1 MLYAATCLQLC
12 RITSATLVS
21 QEYHKTIQTSR
32 GSKANLQK
40 KYRFFKIPPLF
51 YRNSSVTKAPKTLQ
65 LCCASLQNQPSAT
78 ASAHFPGCSDA
89 YRSVYY
95 RTFIHYFAYQCFVC
109 AFVAL
114 CCVPV
119 CILFLYGDFVSN
131 KHTKKG
137 LLHITLCNSPSGL
150 YFTVFPCGLP
160 QAFSVHQES
169 FPHPQTGGR
178 PMQSG
183 YRPPRRSFSV
193 PAWSARRCAHWG
205 SRGRRS

>member
-40 KYRFFKIPPLF
+40 KYRFFKIFPFF
-51 YRNSSVTKAPKTLQ
+51 YRNSSVTKVPKTLQ

-95 RTFIHYFAYQCFVC
+95 RIFIHYFAYQCFVY

-137 LLHITLCNSPSGL
+137 LLHIIGAAA
-150 YFTVFPCGLP
+150 PCCIGIICALHP
-160 QAFSVHQES
+160 VH
-169 FPHPQTGGR
+169 R
-178 PMQSG
+178 L
-183 YRPPRRSFSV
+183 
-193 PAWSARRCAHWG
+193 WSAAAGTCGRQCSAG
-205 SRGRRS
+205 GDGRRQGRWSGRG

>member
-40 KYRFFKIPPLF
+40 KYRFFKIFPLF
-51 YRNSSVTKAPKTLQ
+51 YRNSSVTKVPKTLQ

-95 RTFIHYFAYQCFVC
+95 RIFIHYFAYQCFVY
-109 AFVAL
+109 AFVRFVA
-114 CCVPV
+114 
-119 CILFLYGDFVSN
+119 FLS
-131 KHTKKG
+131 
-137 LLHITLCNSPSGL
+137 
-150 YFTVFPCGLP
+150 
-160 QAFSVHQES
+160 AFSSYKEIS
-169 FPHPQTGGR
+169 FQISTQKGAAAHHFVQQPLR
-178 PMQSG
+178 VVFYCFSL
-183 YRPPRRSFSV
+183 RSPTSFFSSSRKLST
-193 PAWSARRCAHWG
+193 SANWR
-205 SRGRRS
+205 

>member
-40 KYRFFKIPPLF
+40 KYRFFKIFPLF
-51 YRNSSVTKAPKTLQ
+51 YRNSSVTKVPKTLQ

-95 RTFIHYFAYQCFVC
+95 RIFIHYFAYQCFVY

-114 CCVPV
+114 RYVPF
-119 CILFLYGDFVSN
+119 CIPFLWSKSEPLCSGRHNSSFIKN
-131 KHTKKG
+131 KKKRP
-137 LLHITLCNSPSGL
+137 LHKKCATASHN
-150 YFTVFPCGLP
+150 
-160 QAFSVHQES
+160 
-169 FPHPQTGGR
+169 
-178 PMQSG
+178 SG
-183 YRPPRRSFSV
+183 YAIELCSGQMITEQPLLPR
-193 PAWSARRCAHWG
+193 SA
-205 SRGRRS
+205 

>member
-40 KYRFFKIPPLF
+40 KYRFFKISPLF

-95 RTFIHYFAYQCFVC
+95 RIFMHYFAYQCFVY
-109 AFVAL
+109 AFVYAFERPN
-114 CCVPV
+114 VKV
-119 CILFLYGDFVSN
+119 CIRAKMLLKGDKWADILFQQR
-131 KHTKKG
+131 
-137 LLHITLCNSPSGL
+137 HIHHSSSMTL
-150 YFTVFPCGLP
+150 F
-160 QAFSVHQES
+160 
-169 FPHPQTGGR
+169 
-178 PMQSG
+178 
-183 YRPPRRSFSV
+183 
-193 PAWSARRCAHWG
+193 
-205 SRGRRS
+205 